1 MQSEVKMRDEI
12 SAIKYQVS
20 LAETCLK
27 RADREWAYYKNGHPN
42 PQSDT
47 SSQEHYL
54 KSQKSYAAAKE
65 HAEKAMSMLRELNE
79 PELER
84 KAKEILSKCVKGT
97 SNRQKL

>member
-1 MQSEVKMRDEI
+1 MRDEI

-42 PQSDT
+42 PQSDI

-54 KSQKSYAAAKE
+54 KSQKSYAAAKD
-65 HAEKAMSMLRELNE
+65 HAEKALT
-79 PELER
+79 
-84 KAKEILSKCVKGT
+84 ISK
-97 SNRQKL
+97 N